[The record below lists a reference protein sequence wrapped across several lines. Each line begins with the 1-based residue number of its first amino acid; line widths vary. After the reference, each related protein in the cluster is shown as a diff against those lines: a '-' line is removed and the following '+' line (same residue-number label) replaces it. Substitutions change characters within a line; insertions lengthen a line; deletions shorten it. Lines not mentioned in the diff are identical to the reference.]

1 MVLIG
6 SNNVNILLFKWG
18 DIWLSGLLQYPVGK
32 GQADPSCSICSGT
45 FVGLELRFP
54 SQWESSGSQWR
65 HSMAFLSVSLVST
78 SQILDEI
85 AEQGIK
91 IYQLPDADSDED
103 EEFKEQTRVLKVRE
117 GHSANAGCYH
127 RRSAISLCWFSDTPF
142 SSHSSLLPFT
152 GTAPH
157 WYLYFPHIL
166 SSAFGCPL
174 TFDFLSQASIPF
186 AVIGSNQL
194 IEVKGKKIRGRLYPW
209 GVVEVENPE
218 HNDFLKLRTMLVW
231 VSLVIIWKVKSNQNF
246 CPVKLVA
253 ARDEVKIWALLP
265 SSVWR
270 CDWCL
275 SVAGPTCKT
284 SKR

>member
-1 MVLIG
+1 MRTFYCSNEVTSGFLDCCSTLLVKVKLTRLVVFAVAHLLG
-6 SNNVNILLFKWG
+6 SSW
-18 DIWLSGLLQYPVGK
+18 DSH
-32 GQADPSCSICSGT
+32 
-45 FVGLELRFP
+45 
-54 SQWESSGSQWR
+54 
-65 HSMAFLSVSLVST
+65 HSRRVQDHSDATAWPLLSVSLVST

-117 GHSANAGCYH
+117 GHSANASCYH

-152 GTAPH
+152 GTAPC

-174 TFDFLSQASIPF
+174 TFNFLSQASIPF

-231 VSLVIIWKVKSNQNF
+231 VSLGIIWKVKSY
-246 CPVKLVA
+246 
-253 ARDEVKIWALLP
+253 KI
-265 SSVWR
+265 
-270 CDWCL
+270 
-275 SVAGPTCKT
+275 
-284 SKR
+284 